1 MKMEPKMSLVTTL
14 VMVTV
19 AITQQ
24 QPLVVLRITSNTLK
38 YSL

>member
-1 MKMEPKMSLVTTL
+1 LLINIIRHFCMKMEPKMSLVTTL

-24 QPLVVLRITSNTLK
+24 
-38 YSL
+38 

>member
-24 QPLVVLRITSNTLK
+24 
-38 YSL
+38 